1 MSQLGLKIILGA
13 FIGVPL
19 VIGLTKFNKADRVG
33 RLFVLFIGAGSVV
46 DTVMLT
52 SIYFDKTRYL
62 LLIFNVYSL
71 LEALFFFWFVWATAL
86 SDFIRNI
93 AKALLY
99 LTLPLWIL
107 FIFIFPLLVKE
118 ISRSAAFD
126 TTYYIITSFLAGF
139 ALLQL
144 VENEKSVFTSSSFW
158 FTLGIFFCSF
168 CTFDIMTFLQTIL
181 ANKSWFLNN
190 VFNIIS
196 YAFYSL
202 GFWYLKVKPISG

>member
-168 CTFDIMTFLQTIL
+168 CTFYIMTFLQTIL
-181 ANKSWFLNN
+181 ANKIWFLNN